1 MNYTKE
7 DIEYYLI
14 NKEYHELNADE
25 LGFISSEVK
34 SEKEFNQL
42 KKLMISLVED
52 KSNETIIEP
61 DPAIKTAL
69 MKEFS
74 NKSKINKVWYNSLLI
89 QLFPKEK
96 SFYQMP
102 GIQIAGVAA
111 SLLLV
116 LNIFLTNDPINNEN
130 QVAVNNEPNTE
141 EKSSSLELENENELT
156 GNSDSVILL
165 DNLRADRIEVE
176 STEEENIASVDL
188 AKERELPDIPFDLAE
203 ETVDDVMMIE
213 EDWAGDSFELTMAEN
228 DFGADMD
235 EMAKVVI
242 VEEEVEL
249 ISKDETNE
257 ALNETITLSGFTEP
271 TINNEGVFNETSVE
285 EMEINKD
292 MRSSETAKGRVR
304 NKNTVIKSRSLDED
318 KELIELFFTAL

>member
-52 KSNETIIEP
+52 KSNEAIIEP

-141 EKSSSLELENENELT
+141 EKSSSLELENELT

-203 ETVDDVMMIE
+203 ETVDDVMIE
-213 EDWAGDSFELTMAEN
+213 EDWAGDSFELTIAEN

-235 EMAKVVI
+235 EMAEVVI

-257 ALNETITLSGFTEP
+257 TFNETITLSGFTEP
-271 TINNEGVFNETSVE
+271 TINNEGVFTNTSVE

-292 MRSSETAKGRVR
+292 MKSSETAKGRVR
-304 NKNTVIKSRSLDED
+304 NKNTVIKSRSLDDDE
-318 KELIELFFTAL
+318 ELIALFFTAL

>member
-42 KKLMISLVED
+42 KKLMISLIED
-52 KSNETIIEP
+52 KSNEAIIEP

-141 EKSSSLELENENELT
+141 EKSSSLELENELT

-165 DNLRADRIEVE
+165 DNLRSDRIEVE

-188 AKERELPDIPFDLAE
+188 AKERELPGIPFDLAE
-203 ETVDDVMMIE
+203 ETIDDVMIE
-213 EDWAGDSFELTMAEN
+213 EDWDGDSFELTMAEN

-257 ALNETITLSGFTEP
+257 TFNETITLSGFTEP
-271 TINNEGVFNETSVE
+271 TINNEGVFTETSVE

-292 MRSSETAKGRVR
+292 MRSAKTSQGRVR
-304 NKNTVIKSRSLDED
+304 NKTTLLKSRSLDDDE
-318 KELIELFFTAL
+318 ELIAIFFTAL

>member
-42 KKLMISLVED
+42 KKLMISLIED
-52 KSNETIIEP
+52 KSNEAIIEP

-74 NKSKINKVWYNSLLI
+74 NKSKINKVWYNSLFI

-130 QVAVNNEPNTE
+130 QVAVNNEVESE
-141 EKSSSLELENENELT
+141 EKTFSSEIENSVEEMSNTLSENDGTDMVPLEST
-156 GNSDSVILL
+156 
-165 DNLRADRIEVE
+165 IEVSNE
-176 STEEENIASVDL
+176 SEGLIIK
-188 AKERELPDIPFDLAE
+188 KEELPDLPTALEEEHIEDFIIEEELVE
-203 ETVDDVMMIE
+203 ETSESI
-213 EDWAGDSFELTMAEN
+213 FLAEN
-228 DFGADMD
+228 DYGSDIV
-235 EMAKVVI
+235 EMADVEVI

-271 TINNEGVFNETSVE
+271 TVSNGNVSDNTTIE
-285 EMEINKD
+285 EMDINKD
-292 MRSSETAKGRVR
+292 MRSSETTKGRVR
-304 NKNTVIKSRSLDED
+304 NKNTVIKSRSLEADE
-318 KELIELFFTAL
+318 ELIELFFTAL

>member
-42 KKLMISLVED
+42 KKLMISLIED
-52 KSNETIIEP
+52 KSNEAIIEP

-141 EKSSSLELENENELT
+141 EKSSSLELENELT

-165 DNLRADRIEVE
+165 DNLKADRIEVE
-176 STEEENIASVDL
+176 STEEENIASLDL

-203 ETVDDVMMIE
+203 ETVNDVMIE
-213 EDWAGDSFELTMAEN
+213 EDWAGDLPELTITAF
-228 DFGADMD
+228 DLGADMD
-235 EMAKVVI
+235 EMADVVI

-249 ISKDETNE
+249 ISIDEKNE

-271 TINNEGVFNETSVE
+271 TINNEGVFTETSVE

-292 MRSSETAKGRVR
+292 MRSAKTSQGRVR
-304 NKNTVIKSRSLDED
+304 NKTTLLKSRSLDDDE
-318 KELIELFFTAL
+318 ELIAIFFTAL

>member
-14 NKEYHELNADE
+14 NREYHELSSDE

-42 KKLMISLVED
+42 KKLMTSLID
-52 KSNETIIEP
+52 NKSNENIIEP

-69 MKEFS
+69 MKEFN

-96 SFYQMP
+96 NIYQMP

-116 LNIFLTNDPINNEN
+116 LNIFLTNSPTNKEN
-130 QVAVNNEPNTE
+130 QVAENNEPNTE
-141 EKSSSLELENENELT
+141 EKSSSLELENELT
-156 GNSDSVILL
+156 GNSDSVVLL

-176 STEEENIASVDL
+176 STEEEIIASVDL
-188 AKERELPDIPFDLAE
+188 AEERELPDRPFDLE
-203 ETVDDVMMIE
+203 EGAVDDFMIE
-213 EDWAGDSFELTMAEN
+213 EDWVGDSFELTMAEN
-228 DFGADMD
+228 DFGSDMA
-235 EMAKVVI
+235 EMAEVVI

-249 ISKDETNE
+249 ISKDESNE

-271 TINNEGVFNETSVE
+271 TVNNGGVFTDTSVE

>member
-52 KSNETIIEP
+52 KSNEAIIEP

-141 EKSSSLELENENELT
+141 EKSSSLELENELT

-188 AKERELPDIPFDLAE
+188 AEERELPDIPFDLTE

-235 EMAKVVI
+235 EMADVVI

-249 ISKDETNE
+249 ISIDEKNE

-271 TINNEGVFNETSVE
+271 TVNNGGVFTDTSVE

>member
-14 NKEYHELNADE
+14 NKEYHELNTDE

-42 KKLMISLVED
+42 KKLMISLIEN

-130 QVAVNNEPNTE
+130 KVAVNNEPNTE
-141 EKSSSLELENENELT
+141 EKSSSLELENELT

-203 ETVDDVMMIE
+203 ETVADVMIE
-213 EDWAGDSFELTMAEN
+213 EDWAGDSFELTIAEN

-235 EMAKVVI
+235 EMAEVVI

-257 ALNETITLSGFTEP
+257 TFNETITLSGFTEP
-271 TINNEGVFNETSVE
+271 TINNEGVFTNTSVE

-292 MRSSETAKGRVR
+292 MKSSETAKGRVR
-304 NKNTVIKSRSLDED
+304 NKNTVIKSRSLDDDE
-318 KELIELFFTAL
+318 ELIALFFTAL